1 LVKSCNEVIAMTED
15 RVKAQPADEAVG
27 ESAEVAPTEADAD
40 DVDAG
45 PVSGDV
51 RALLKRALPP
61 APPGTDDEILRGVQE
76 KIRKRSGGKFYG
88 DGWSRMHGKQ
98 SYLLLAL
105 VMLVVLAVGY
115 LLVSPLA
122 VGR

>member
-1 LVKSCNEVIAMTED
+1 MTED
-15 RVKAQPADEAVG
+15 RVKVGPADEVTG
-27 ESAEVAPTEADAD
+27 MAPDIAPVDDDAD

-45 PVSGDV
+45 PPSGDL
-51 RALLKRALPP
+51 RALLKRALPS
-61 APPGTDDEILRGVQE
+61 ADLSADDEILRGVQE

-88 DGWSRMHGKQ
+88 DGWSRMQGKQ